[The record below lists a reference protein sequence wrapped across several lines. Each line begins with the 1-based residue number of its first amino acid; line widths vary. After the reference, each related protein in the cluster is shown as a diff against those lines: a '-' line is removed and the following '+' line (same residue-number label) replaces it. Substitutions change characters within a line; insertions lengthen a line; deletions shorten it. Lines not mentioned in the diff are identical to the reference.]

1 MGSREI
7 SLRACGC
14 AFQVS
19 CSDDATAALVN
30 ASFGGLAEEV
40 LPPASAI
47 RHYAIERLPG
57 CGFQVSTGEHSI
69 VLDDE
74 DSLLFH
80 LDGEIILALQY
91 ERRDLLFLHAAAVAS
106 ADRVAVLSASSGTGK
121 STLTLATIFEG
132 LYYLSDELAP
142 IDLQRFTV
150 EAYPRA
156 LSLKAPPPLP
166 HVLPQGTIQ
175 HGGRFQVPVKLLPES
190 NRKGPFRLAAC
201 VFLERDGPRR
211 EGLRPISQASAV
223 ARVMA
228 NTLNS
233 LAHANAGFDAAVTLS
248 QAVPCFELGVND
260 LPAATTAIKDVLLG
274 NRA

>member
-57 CGFQVSTGEHSI
+57 GGFQVSTSEHSI

-91 ERRDLLFLHAAAVAS
+91 ERSDLLFLHAAAVAS

-132 LYYLSDELAP
+132 LNYLSDELAP

-156 LSLKAPPPLP
+156 LCLKAPPPLP

-175 HGGRFQVPVKLLPES
+175 PAGDFRCRSSFFQKAIVKDPS
-190 NRKGPFRLAAC
+190 GW
-201 VFLERDGPRR
+201 
-211 EGLRPISQASAV
+211 RPASFSSVTA
-223 ARVMA
+223 
-228 NTLNS
+228 
-233 LAHANAGFDAAVTLS
+233 DAA
-248 QAVPCFELGVND
+248 
-260 LPAATTAIKDVLLG
+260 KDCA
-274 NRA
+274 R

>member
-47 RHYAIERLPG
+47 RHYAIARLPG
-57 CGFQVSTGEHSI
+57 CGFQVSTGEHST

-91 ERRDLLFLHAAAVAS
+91 ARSDLLFLHAAAVAS

-132 LYYLSDELAP
+132 LNYLSDELAP

-156 LSLKAPPPLP
+156 LCLKAPPPLP
-166 HVLPQGTIQ
+166 HVLPPGTIQ
-175 HGGRFQVPVKLLPES
+175 YGGRFQVPVKLLPES
-190 NRKGPFRLAAC
+190 DRKGPFRLAAC
-201 VFLERDGPRR
+201 VFLERDGPR